1 MKANQAA
8 FDAGQLAQR
17 LAEGYYT
24 YLAAILVAADP
35 RSDQLVPEV
44 LPGQY
49 VSIGKV
55 KRKDGT
61 EHTFHFTHYLHLA
74 RTDVVIAS
82 ELERVWFAGALLRLG
97 DVLTQHLY
105 FDHAP
110 ELELIY
116 HLRNG
121 IAHGNCFRI
130 DKPKKL
136 TKFPAHNRDA
146 WVKSDTEAMFEITA
160 NLQGQPVLFDYMG
173 AGDVLDALISVG
185 MYLMK
190 MGNGEPL
197 RLKTR

>member
-61 EHTFHFTHYLHLA
+61 EHTFHFAHYLHLA

-110 ELELIY
+110 ELELIR

-130 DKPKKL
+130 DNLEKL
-136 TKFPAHNRDA
+136 IEYPAHNQDA
-146 WVKSDTEAMFEITA
+146 LIKSDTNAMFEITA